1 LSISAIV
8 LGIIGLIKPKW
19 TLMWGEKTR
28 KKILFTYLPICL
40 VTSLLL
46 GTTNETKGKTVK
58 RTNEVSQEELL
69 KKQKESIRVLESEL
83 DKLTVNFEYY
93 QNTSELLLKQTN
105 WINEKI
111 VPYSQDID
119 RIKKITDMTK
129 QLSKLDMLKEVSKVG
144 PVGDFSETISEII
157 INIKKLDEFLDL
169 NKKINHSINKIK
181 SLREEYDQTKD
192 IGVLQKIDKELT
204 TNYIYLIWD
213 LEKLTNESIDTF
225 DTCATLIYQK
235 QNIKMFASK
244 GIDKVKIWD
253 NSKKENSEEEI
264 ILEQL
269 EENKKNIEKS
279 PKEIQNRMKLDY
291 EYILKIQS
299 ETEVI
304 STFNEILSK
313 N

>member
-1 LSISAIV
+1 MRCL
-8 LGIIGLIKPKW
+8 IGGL
-19 TLMWGEKTR
+19 
-28 KKILFTYLPICL
+28 
-40 VTSLLL
+40 
-46 GTTNETKGKTVK
+46 
-58 RTNEVSQEELL
+58 
-69 KKQKESIRVLESEL
+69 
-83 DKLTVNFEYY
+83 
-93 QNTSELLLKQTN
+93 
-105 WINEKI
+105 
-111 VPYSQDID
+111 
-119 RIKKITDMTK
+119 
-129 QLSKLDMLKEVSKVG
+129 
-144 PVGDFSETISEII
+144 
-157 INIKKLDEFLDL
+157 L